1 MIAPA
6 VNNLRKFLTTEL
18 TWTSNEQ
25 EANSKQSW
33 GNTFTIRSTANMK
46 IFYRILT
53 IGTLLYIT
61 QQIEE
66 GNAL

>member
-6 VNNLRKFLTTEL
+6 VNNLRKFLTTEH

-33 GNTFTIRSTANMK
+33 GNIFTIRSTANK
-46 IFYRILT
+46 KNILWD
-53 IGTLLYIT
+53 INNWHIALYNT
-61 QQIEE
+61 KK
-66 GNAL
+66 